1 MVKMEGLADLERAL
15 MELPRATSKATLRR
29 VLKKAAAPVEAAM
42 VAKAPRLTGALQIS
56 IRSGTKLTKRQQRF
70 AKKEGKSSSEIYV
83 GTADPAGIPQ
93 EFGWSEGAAH
103 PFARPAWEETQ
114 DGALVTIAT
123 ELGGEI
129 EKSRARLAAKAA
141 RLAAKG

>member
-15 MELPRATSKATLRR
+15 MELPRATGKATLRR

-42 VAKAPRLTGALQIS
+42 VAKAPRLTGALKLS

-83 GTADPAGIPQ
+83 GTADPAGVAQ
-93 EFGWSEGAAH
+93 EFGTFDQNAQ
-103 PFARPAWEETQ
+103 PFARPAWAETQ
-114 DGALVTIAT
+114 NGALATIAT
-123 ELGGEI
+123 ELGNEI

>member
-56 IRSGTKLTKRQQRF
+56 IRSGTKLPSASNGSRRKRASRRRRSTS
-70 AKKEGKSSSEIYV
+70 ARLTRLASRKSSV
-83 GTADPAGIPQ
+83 GVK
-93 EFGWSEGAAH
+93 
-103 PFARPAWEETQ
+103 ARPIRLR
-114 DGALVTIAT
+114 GLR
-123 ELGGEI
+123 G
-129 EKSRARLAAKAA
+129 KRRRMARL
-141 RLAAKG
+141 